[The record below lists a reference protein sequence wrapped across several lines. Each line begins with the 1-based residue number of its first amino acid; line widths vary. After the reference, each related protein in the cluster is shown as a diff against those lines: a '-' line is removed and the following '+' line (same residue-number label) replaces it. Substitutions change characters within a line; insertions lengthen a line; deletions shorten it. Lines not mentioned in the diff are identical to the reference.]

1 MNYTILVFKCQIV
14 NRKPVDFSG
23 LFYPDRP
30 IVERIVLQFFGGVFF
45 INIGAEVFAIAYRVQ
60 LF

>member
-1 MNYTILVFKCQIV
+1 
-14 NRKPVDFSG
+14 VDFSG

-30 IVERIVLQFFGGVFF
+30 IVERIVLQFFGGVLFL
-45 INIGAEVFAIAYRVQ
+45 NIGAEVFAMAYRVQ